1 MASPS
6 DRSSTA
12 DPDVGVRLIP
22 YGTQALMAEYPTLS
36 EVVAAAAA
44 VRSADLSGVDEV
56 VPGARTVLVQFSG
69 GEPPGLR
76 DVLAAEHEH
85 VRADGQ
91 LIEVPTRYDGAD
103 LAEVAER
110 TAMSV
115 DALISL
121 HSGTEFVAAFCG
133 FAPGFAYLS
142 GLPAELQLPRRP
154 SPRTLVPAGS
164 LAMAS
169 EFTGVYPT
177 ASPGGWHLLGNVTV
191 AMFDLAREPAALIAP
206 GDRVRFVPT

>member
-1 MASPS
+1 M
-6 DRSSTA
+6 
-12 DPDVGVRLIP
+12 GVRLIP
-22 YGTQALMAEYPTLS
+22 YGTQALMAEYTTLS

-44 VRSADLSGVDEV
+44 VRAADLAGVDEV
-56 VPGARTVLVQFSG
+56 IPGARTVLVQFSG
-69 GEPPGLR
+69 GEPSGLR
-76 DVLAAEHEH
+76 EILTVEHEQ
-85 VRADGQ
+85 VQADGL
-91 LIEVPTRYDGAD
+91 LIEVPTRYDGPD

-110 TAMSV
+110 TALSV
-115 DALISL
+115 DDVIAL

-142 GLPAELQLPRRP
+142 GLPSVLQLPRRP

-169 EFTGVYPT
+169 EFTSVYPT
-177 ASPGGWHLLGNVTV
+177 ASPGGWHLLGTV
-191 AMFDLAREPAALIAP
+191 AVSMFDLTRQPAALIAP

>member
-1 MASPS
+1 
-6 DRSSTA
+6 
-12 DPDVGVRLIP
+12 VGVRLIP
-22 YGTQALMAEYPTLS
+22 YGMQALLAEYSSLS
-36 EVVAAAAA
+36 EVIAAAAA
-44 VRSADLSGVDEV
+44 VRTADFAGVDEV

-69 GEPPGLR
+69 DEPPGLR
-76 DVLAAEHEH
+76 EILTVEHEQ
-85 VRADGQ
+85 VQPDGR
-91 LIEVPTRYDGAD
+91 LVEVPTRYDGPD
-103 LAEVAER
+103 LVEVAER

-121 HSGTEFVAAFCG
+121 HSGCEFVAAFCG
-133 FAPGFAYLS
+133 FTPGFAYLS
-142 GLPAELQLPRRP
+142 GLPPVLQLPRRP

-177 ASPGGWHLLGNVTV
+177 ASPGGWHLLGTVTV
-191 AMFDLAREPAALIAP
+191 SMFDLSREPAALIAP

>member
-1 MASPS
+1 M
-6 DRSSTA
+6 
-12 DPDVGVRLIP
+12 GVRLIP

-36 EVVAAAAA
+36 DVIAAAAA
-44 VRSADLSGVDEV
+44 VRAADFAGVDEV

-76 DVLAAEHEH
+76 EVLAAENEH
-85 VRADGQ
+85 MHADGR
-91 LIEVPTRYDGAD
+91 LIEVPTRYDGPD

-110 TAMSV
+110 TAMSI
-115 DALISL
+115 DAVISL

-142 GLPAELQLPRRP
+142 GLPAVLQLPRRP
-154 SPRTLVPAGS
+154 SPRALVPAGS

-169 EFTGVYPT
+169 EFTSVYPT
-177 ASPGGWHLLGNVTV
+177 ASPGGWHLLGTVTV
-191 AMFDLAREPAALIAP
+191 SMFDLAREPAALIAP